1 MTTAI
6 MSIYRSASTIAFYTL
21 ISRVLGFARDITIA
35 ALLGTSALADTFFVA
50 FRLPNFFRTL
60 FAEGA
65 FSAAFVPS
73 FTHILTQDGR
83 TKALYFAEKMFAVML
98 WVLLIFT
105 IIMQIAMPFVMLGLA
120 PGFAKDPAQFDMAVY
135 LTRITFPYLLFISLV
150 SLLGGILNSLDK
162 FAAAA
167 AAPIF
172 LNLTLIL
179 APLLLDRYT
188 ETPAHSLSWSVAI
201 AGVVQFA
208 WLYYNCAREGI
219 WIKPRWPTLPPEV
232 KHALKLMIPGIIA
245 VGAVQINLWVS
256 TFIATLVPDTV
267 STLYYAD
274 RINQL
279 PLSIIGVALGTAI
292 LPLLSRQLREGQQA
306 EANKTMNQA
315 LFMALFFT
323 LPAATGFLGIAY
335 PIMATLFERGAFT
348 AADSIASAKPLIA
361 YGFGLPAFVLIK
373 VLVPGFFAAKNTKT
387 PVKIA
392 TSCIAINLPLT
403 WALVQYFPRI
413 GLNAASG
420 IAFATTITA
429 WLNAGI
435 LFILLKR
442 HGRLHLLP
450 ETRRNSLWA
459 LLVAIVMGGA
469 VWAASL
475 GFPDVPKLA
484 RPLYLSGL
492 LGAAILLYF
501 GLGYMLK
508 VYTLTELK
516 GWLKR
521 KRKTKNDTGSHESER
536 K

>member
-1 MTTAI
+1 
-6 MSIYRSASTIAFYTL
+6 MSILKSASTIAFYTL

-35 ALLGTSALADTFFVA
+35 ALLGTTALADTFFVA

-73 FTHILTQDGR
+73 FTGVLTRDGR
-83 TKALYFAEKMFAVML
+83 ENAIQFAEKMFAVML

-120 PGFAKDPAQFDMAVY
+120 PGFTKNPAQFDMAVY

-150 SLLGGILNSLDK
+150 SLLGGVLNSLHK

-179 APLLLDRYT
+179 APMILDKYT
-188 ETPAHSLSWSVAI
+188 ATPAHSLSWSVAI
-201 AGVVQFA
+201 AGVVQFI
-208 WLYYNCAREGI
+208 WLYYNCVREGI
-219 WIKPRWPTLPPEV
+219 WIKPRWPTMSPDV
-232 KHALKLMIPGIIA
+232 KKAMKLMIPGIVA
-245 VGAVQINLWVS
+245 AGAVQINLWIS
-256 TFIATLVPDTV
+256 TFIATLVPNTV

-279 PLSIIGVALGTAI
+279 PLAIIGVALGTAI
-292 LPLLSRQLREGQQA
+292 LPLLSRQVREGKKD
-306 EANKTMNQA
+306 EANTTMNEA
-315 LFMALFFT
+315 IFLALFFT

-348 AADSIASAKPLIA
+348 AADSFASAQPLIA

-373 VLVPGFFAAKNTKT
+373 VLVPGFFAAENTKT

-392 TSCIAINLPLT
+392 TFCIFINLPLT
-403 WALVQYFPRI
+403 WFFVHYFPLI
-413 GLNAASG
+413 GLNSATG
-420 IAFATTITA
+420 IAAATTISA
-429 WLNAGI
+429 WINAGT
-435 LFILLKR
+435 LFTLLKR
-442 HGRLHLLP
+442 HDRLTLLP
-450 ETRRNSLWA
+450 QTRRNVLFTLLIA
-459 LLVAIVMGGA
+459 LVMGA
-469 VWAASL
+469 VVWGLSL
-475 GFPDVPKLA
+475 GFVGAPKIV
-484 RPLYLSGL
+484 RPMYLSGL

-501 GLGYMLK
+501 GLGYVFK
-508 VYTLTELK
+508 TYTLTELK
-516 GWLKR
+516 SWLKR
-521 KRKTKNDTGSHESER
+521 RKKNGTNGAENGR
-536 K
+536 Q

>member
-1 MTTAI
+1 
-6 MSIYRSASTIAFYTL
+6 MSILKSASTIAFFTL

-35 ALLGTSALADTFFVA
+35 ALLGTTALADTFFVA

-65 FSAAFVPS
+65 FSAAFVPT
-73 FTHILTQDGR
+73 FTSVLSKDGR
-83 TKALYFAEKMFAVML
+83 ENAIKFAEKMFAVML

-120 PGFAKDPAQFDMAVY
+120 PGFTKNPAQFDMAVY

-150 SLLGGILNSLDK
+150 SLLGGVLNSLNK

-179 APLLLDRYT
+179 APLLLDKYT
-188 ETPAHSLSWSVAI
+188 ATPAHSLSWSVAI
-201 AGVVQFA
+201 AGVVQFI
-208 WLYYNCAREGI
+208 WLYYNCVREGI
-219 WIKPRWPTLPPEV
+219 WIKPRSPTMPPEV
-232 KHALKLMIPGIIA
+232 KKALKLMVPGIIA
-245 VGAVQINLWVS
+245 AGAVQINLWIS
-256 TFIATLVPDTV
+256 TLIATLVPNTV

-279 PLSIIGVALGTAI
+279 PLAIIGVALGTAI
-292 LPLLSRQLREGQQA
+292 LPLLSRQMREGKL
-306 EANKTMNQA
+306 EDANKTINEA
-315 LFMALFFT
+315 IFVALFFT

-348 AADSIASAKPLIA
+348 AADSLASAQPLIA

-373 VLVPGFFAAKNTKT
+373 VLVPGFFAAENTKT

-392 TSCIAINLPLT
+392 TFCIFVNLPLT
-403 WALVQYFPRI
+403 WFFVHYFPLI
-413 GLNAASG
+413 GLNSATG
-420 IAFATTITA
+420 IAAATTISA
-429 WLNAGI
+429 WINAGT
-435 LFILLKR
+435 LFVLLKR
-442 HGRLHLLP
+442 HGRLTLLSQ
-450 ETRRNSLWA
+450 TRRNVFFTLLLA
-459 LLVAIVMGGA
+459 LFMGA
-469 VWAASL
+469 VIWVLSL
-475 GFPDVPKLA
+475 QFVGAPKIV
-484 RPLYLSGL
+484 RPIYLSGL

-501 GLGYMLK
+501 GLGYVFK
-508 VYTLTELK
+508 IYTLTELK
-516 GWLKR
+516 SWLKR
-521 KRKTKNDTGSHESER
+521 RKKNGTNGTEDGR